1 MQMLVLNI
9 MVPNRRNSLIST
21 TALIPSISL
30 LYLGSSIPSITHCPM
45 INTLISRPLPSRR
58 LIGNGYR
65 DGDVLWINRR
75 SVTVKDVK
83 SCGLISKTEAVSAI
97 GVHKETVTKVTES
110 L

>member
-1 MQMLVLNI
+1 
-9 MVPNRRNSLIST
+9 
-21 TALIPSISL
+21 
-30 LYLGSSIPSITHCPM
+30 
-45 INTLISRPLPSRR
+45 

-65 DGDVLWINRR
+65 DGDVLWINGR